1 MTQLSV
7 NINKIA
13 TLRNSRGGHHPDP
26 IRMALDAERFGAD
39 GITVHPR
46 PDERHIR
53 YADVRQLKSVLTKEL
68 NIEGNPLEPRFT
80 ALVLEVKPAQV
91 TLVPDTGSQL
101 TSDHGWDTRNQQT
114 LLRQLIQPFRTAG
127 IRVSIFIDPNPEM
140 ASGAREAG
148 ADRIELYTES
158 YARAYEAGKADEV
171 IKAFQYTAAE
181 AHRVGLGINAGHDL
195 DLHNLSYFAR
205 HIAHLDEVSIGHAL
219 VADALYFGWQN
230 TIQLYQRQL
239 GK

>member
-1 MTQLSV
+1 
-7 NINKIA
+7 
-13 TLRNSRGGHHPDP
+13 
-26 IRMALDAERFGAD
+26 
-39 GITVHPR
+39 
-46 PDERHIR
+46 
-53 YADVRQLKSVLTKEL
+53 
-68 NIEGNPLEPRFT
+68 
-80 ALVLEVKPAQV
+80 
-91 TLVPDTGSQL
+91 
-101 TSDHGWDTRNQQT
+101 
-114 LLRQLIQPFRTAG
+114 
-127 IRVSIFIDPNPEM
+127 M

>member
-13 TLRNSRGGHHPDP
+13 TLRNSRGGNNPDP

-53 YADVRQLKSVLTKEL
+53 YDDVRALKRVLTKEL

-80 ALVLEVKPAQV
+80 ALVLEVNPAQV
-91 TLVPDTGSQL
+91 TLVPDTGGQL
-101 TSDHGWDTRNQQT
+101 TSDHGWDTIAQQNM
-114 LLRQLIQPFRTAG
+114 LRQLIQPFHEAG
-127 IRVSIFIDPNPEM
+127 IRVSVFIDPIPGM
-140 ASGAREAG
+140 AAGAKDAG

-158 YARAYEAGKADEV
+158 YARAYVVGKTKNV
-171 IKAFQYTAAE
+171 LPSYQAAAEE

-195 DLHNLSYFAR
+195 DLNNLAFFSQ

-219 VADALYFGWQN
+219 VADALYYGWQN